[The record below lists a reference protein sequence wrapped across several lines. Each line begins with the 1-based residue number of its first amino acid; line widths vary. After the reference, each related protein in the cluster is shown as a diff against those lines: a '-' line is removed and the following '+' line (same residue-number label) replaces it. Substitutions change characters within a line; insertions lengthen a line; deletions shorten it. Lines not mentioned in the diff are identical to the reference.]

1 MYDDRD
7 IVFKNNYVD
16 GTRGELETLYPGI
29 DIACGAI
36 DMFTHVLNDAEKQRN
51 KKTPTRLFCHTSML
65 VSFIHSNA
73 CVSIYNLGYTVPVSC
88 THFNDDF
95 KMNTDR

>member
-7 IVFKNNYVD
+7 IVFKTDYVD

-36 DMFTHVLNDAEKQRN
+36 NMFTHVLNDAEKQRN
-51 KKTPTRLFCHTSML
+51 KNTPTRLYCHTSML
-65 VSFIHSNA
+65 VIFMHSN
-73 CVSIYNLGYTVPVSC
+73 VY
-88 THFNDDF
+88 F
-95 KMNTDR
+95 